1 MTEDDLILHLFCLVD
16 DELTAAG
23 LTDLRQRGPDPG
35 LSDAEVLAI
44 ELAGAAL
51 GLAHDADLF
60 RYFRRHHA
68 RAFPRIA
75 SIHRTT
81 FIRQAANLG
90 RVKQALHARLA
101 ERLCPGPTAWLIDS
115 LPIPACRFGR
125 APYCKRYY
133 GQADFGYS
141 YADRHVFYG
150 FRLHLRASWDGV
162 ILAARLAP
170 ARASEPAVAPEL
182 DPPPGS
188 VGVGDRG
195 YWDPALFELWAWLL
209 VRFHAPYRSKRAD
222 PDPAR
227 SRRLARVRYRIETT
241 QGQLTE
247 RFGAKR
253 LKTKDVWH
261 LEGRLWR
268 AILCHTALCHLCRQ
282 AGLPTLSHAKLLAA

>member
-1 MTEDDLILHLFCLVD
+1 MTEDDLILHLYCLVD
-16 DELTAAG
+16 DELRAAG
-23 LTDLRQRGPDPG
+23 LTDLRTRGPDPD
-35 LSDAEVLAI
+35 LTDAEVLAI

-68 RAFPRIA
+68 RAFPKIT

-90 RVKQALHARLA
+90 RVKQALHGRLA
-101 ERLCPGPTAWLIDS
+101 DRLCPGPAPWLVDS
-115 LPIPACRFGR
+115 FPLPACRFGR
-125 APYCKRYY
+125 AKFCERYY
-133 GQADFGYS
+133 GQADYGYDH
-141 YADRHVFYG
+141 ADRRIFYG

-170 ARASEPAVAPEL
+170 ARTSEPAVLPEL
-182 DPPPGS
+182 GPPPGS
-188 VGVGDRG
+188 VGIGDRG
-195 YWDPALFELWAWLL
+195 YWNPALFDLL
-209 VRFHAPYRSKRAD
+209 AAAGVTFHAPFRSKQRD

-227 SRRLARVRYRIETT
+227 ARRLARIRYRIETT

>member
-1 MTEDDLILHLFCLVD
+1 VTEDDLILHLFCLVD
-16 DELTAAG
+16 DELRAAG
-23 LTDLRQRGPDPG
+23 LTDLRSRGPGPG
-35 LSDAEVLAI
+35 LTDAEALAI

-68 RAFPRIA
+68 RAFPRLA
-75 SIHRTT
+75 SMHRTT
-81 FIRQAANLG
+81 FIRQAAHLG

-101 ERLCPGPTAWLIDS
+101 DRLCPGPAAWLVDS

-125 APYCKRYY
+125 APYCRRYY
-133 GQADFGYS
+133 GQADFGYD
-141 YADRHVFYG
+141 YGARHVFYG
-150 FRLHLRASWDGV
+150 FRLHLRASWDGI

-182 DPPPGS
+182 NPPPGS

-195 YWDPALFELWAWLL
+195 YWDPALFDLL
-209 VRFHAPYRSKRAD
+209 AEIGVRFHAPYRSKRAD
-222 PDPAR
+222 PDPAKA
-227 SRRLARVRYRIETT
+227 RRLARVRYRIETT

-253 LKTKDVWH
+253 LKTQDVWH

>member
-1 MTEDDLILHLFCLVD
+1 VTEDDLILHLFCLVD
-16 DELTAAG
+16 DELRAAG
-23 LTDLRQRGPDPG
+23 LTDLRARGPDPT
-35 LSDAEVLAI
+35 LTDAEVLTI

-51 GLAHDADLF
+51 GAVHDADLF

-68 RAFPRIA
+68 RAFPGLA
-75 SIHRTT
+75 SINRTS

-101 ERLCPGPTAWLIDS
+101 DRLCPGPAAWLVDS
-115 LPIPACRFGR
+115 FPIPTCRFSR
-125 APYCKRYY
+125 AHYARRYY
-133 GQADFGYS
+133 GQADYGYDH
-141 YADRHVFYG
+141 ADRRIFFG
-150 FRLHLRASWDGV
+150 FRLHLRTSLDGV
-162 ILAARLAP
+162 ILAARLTP
-170 ARASEPAVAPEL
+170 ARASEPAVVPEL
-182 DPPPGS
+182 NPPPGS

-195 YWDPALFELWAWLL
+195 YWNPALFDLL
-209 VRFHAPYRSKRAD
+209 AAAGVRFHAPFQSKQRD

-227 SRRLARVRYRIETT
+227 SRRLARLRVRVETT

-268 AILCHTALCHLCRQ
+268 AVLCHTALCHLCRR
-282 AGLPTLSHAKLLAA
+282 AGLPTLSHAQLLAA